1 MKTFPWRCV
10 EGTCYGSA
18 VQPHRL
24 LCCMVNLQSNTT
36 AAFRGDSIDLCPGR
50 PTKRPGHSGAHRIS
64 KPLPVSVWDERKV
77 HKVTYNT
84 RKTKMCPFK
93 VRGSNAHHSWAVTEK
108 QRHINHGSADVHKGL
123 SSTVLPSR
131 LDQPECSL
139 WGNAPAIRATFAL
152 WSLLSLTFF
161 LSRIRVNNSSLANPG
176 SLASSVPEQF
186 IVN

>member
-1 MKTFPWRCV
+1 M
-10 EGTCYGSA
+10 
-18 VQPHRL
+18 QPHRL

-84 RKTKMCPFK
+84 RKAKMCHSRCGAQMHTTVGQSQK
-93 VRGSNAHHSWAVTEK
+93 NRGTLIMAVLTSTRGSVPL
-108 QRHINHGSADVHKGL
+108 GSVL
-123 SSTVLPSR
+123 SFLHVLTS
-131 LDQPECSL
+131 Q
-139 WGNAPAIRATFAL
+139 NAPAIWATFAL

-161 LSRIRVNNSSLANPG
+161 LSRIRFNNSSLANPG